1 MAACLESLSTHMVP
15 QQDVKLAR
23 YEFFQCQ
30 QEAITP
36 GGEPES
42 MTQFINRARELVKS
56 CNFGNLEDEMLR
68 DKIIMGI
75 RDVSLKKRFIEQQDL
90 TSAMVIQ
97 RCQTE
102 EATRAEM
109 ERNNLF
115 GQATSSHAV
124 NKLARKPKKCAFCD
138 KEYHKKLSDCPAR
151 GVTCNYCKQKNHYA
165 KVCRK
170 KQEDTSKPSK
180 KNSKHVKTVSKEE
193 VPESSDE
200 SDVESVTTVQYL
212 YSLKQD
218 DEQLLTASLTF
229 FSANK
234 QPVPAK
240 CILDTGA
247 TCNVIGI
254 NNAKR
259 ILNAKQLKM
268 DKQQATMKVFGG
280 GTLKSLGRVI
290 IKCVHNENN
299 YNTVFHVVDFEQQP
313 LLSRN
318 TCLQLKLIQLCL
330 TITSDHTSAAQQ
342 VIEKYPAVF
351 NGLGNLEGSVHLEV
365 DKSVKPVVQQPR
377 RIAVTLRDELRRTI
391 TEMEREGIIVEEK
404 HNTDWVSNLVLVKR
418 NNKIRVCIDPVM
430 LNKALKRP
438 HYQMPTV
445 DELLPELSNAKV
457 FTTVDAKCGFWQIS
471 LDEESSRL
479 TTFWTPFGR
488 YRWLRMPFGISPAP
502 EIFQK
507 KASRGHS
514 WSPWRPSFGR

>member
-1 MAACLESLSTHMVP
+1 MVP

-56 CNFGNLEDEMLR
+56 CNFGNLGDEMLR

-151 GVTCNYCKQKNHYA
+151 G
-165 KVCRK
+165 
-170 KQEDTSKPSK
+170 
-180 KNSKHVKTVSKEE
+180 TVSKEE

-318 TCLQLKLIQLCL
+318 KCLQLKLIQLCL
-330 TITSDHTSAAQQ
+330 TITSDHTSAVQQ

-391 TEMEREGIIVEEK
+391 TEMGREGIIVEEK

-418 NNKIRVCIDPVM
+418 NNKIR
-430 LNKALKRP
+430 
-438 HYQMPTV
+438 MPTV

-502 EIFQK
+502 EIF
-507 KASRGHS
+507 
-514 WSPWRPSFGR
+514 